1 MNNVMKAQHF
11 ETQAAA
17 AGHIV
22 PAARFV
28 VDILGRFANK

>member
-17 AGHIV
+17 AGRNV
-22 PAARFV
+22 PAAQFV